1 MARYLEKERDDV
13 VAINPPK
20 PIKSK
25 EKGDYTHFRFEEPD
39 KFDKIRVPDWAEK
52 VADSVVDGAKVK
64 MGRLEDS
71 GDWVP
76 QSVMIPKDVA
86 NAEDASEIVSKIGS
100 NPHEDVR
107 VPFDVEVVKEPDRIE
122 NPHGEDD
129 VGVPIEGVEADGRIG
144 VGRGMTTDVYDDTN
158 WRQVRNLQN
167 TTPGMKKRIEQRYAN
182 RLGED
187 RVDLVDDRL
196 FVRDNPPEEDELVGL
211 LVNRGI
217 SSRLAEKFASEYD
230 APFSPLKLIGMAAEG
245 KSFALDYLN
254 EFMTEDEVDAL
265 IEQYRPKSNPRENLP
280 QEWVKLDTARLKLNK
295 IKDEYDSREEA
306 HKSRLW
312 GEMMNILKSL
322 SDGDEFVNKIIRKV
336 NRGQFESAHSD
347 MLGELSR
354 RRERYDIEALRE

>member
-13 VAINPPK
+13 VATNPPK

-25 EKGDYTHFRFEEPD
+25 EKGDYTHYRFEEPD
-39 KFDKIRVPDWAEK
+39 KFDVIRIPDWAEN
-52 VADSVVDGAKVK
+52 VAESIVEGAKVR
-64 MGRLEDS
+64 MGKLKDS

-76 QSVMIPKDVA
+76 QSVLIPKEVA
-86 NAEDASEIVSKIGS
+86 GRQDAVDIVGKIAN
-100 NPHEDVR
+100 NPPDDVR
-107 VPFDVEVVKEPDRIE
+107 VPIEVER
-122 NPHGEDD
+122 
-129 VGVPIEGVEADGRIG
+129 ADSSR
-144 VGRGMTTDVYDDTN
+144 VSRGRGTTTDDYDDTN
-158 WRQVRNLQN
+158 WREVRNLEN
-167 TTPGMKKRIEQRYAN
+167 TVPGMQKRIQERY
-182 RLGED
+182 LD
-187 RVDLVDDRL
+187 RYGGGNVDLVNDKL

-354 RRERYDIEALRE
+354 RRERYDNEALRE